1 MGQCVVKRKVSEFTN
16 IYSDVEKII
25 QLNDLAD
32 FFYISQTETF
42 KVSFSDIN
50 SNNFKIE
57 ETSLNLLSLSIYH
70 SSFDIFKF
78 IHTELKASLFHSDQ
92 NLQKQG
98 SSLIDLICTR
108 ASSEF
113 LDYYLPHH
121 TPLSHESNSFDIADT
136 LNLTKA
142 SNSSAKLLNK
152 PKVSL
157 TAIQKACEQG
167 NINIIS
173 YVFKYY
179 KDKESSP
186 IELDINYQNEISGE
200 NCALISCRKANYV
213 MIKFLHSTCKC
224 NFRLLNK
231 KGENAIQILAA
242 SNKKNPSKT
251 FHESFV
257 YLINLTGVD
266 FLYNYEETLLL
277 INCQKT
283 ITFFENRLRLK
294 GIEIDKTLIEEK
306 NKIVKVDYI
315 KSLVEEKIESFDGKE
330 LGFCS
335 LYEEIMER
343 DDDLSDIGPD
353 NRSETNF
360 DSIIGEV

>member
-1 MGQCVVKRKVSEFTN
+1 MGPCVVKRKVSEFTN

-25 QLNDLAD
+25 HNNDLAD

-42 KVSFSDIN
+42 KASFSDIN

-70 SSFDIFKF
+70 SSFDIFKY
-78 IHTELKASLFHSDQ
+78 IHTELKGSLSICNQ

-98 SSLIDLICTR
+98 SSLIELICTR
-108 ASSEF
+108 GTSEF

-121 TPLSHESNSFDIADT
+121 SPLAHESNSLDLADT

-142 SNSSAKLLNK
+142 SNSSGNLLNK

-157 TAIQKACEQG
+157 TPIQKACEQG

-173 YVFKYY
+173 FVYKYY
-179 KDKESSP
+179 KDKASLP
-186 IELDINYQNEISGE
+186 VELDINYQNEITGE

-213 MIKFLHSTCKC
+213 MIKFLHSTCRC
-224 NFRLLNK
+224 NFRILNK

-242 SNKKNPSKT
+242 SNKKNPVKT

-257 YLINLTGVD
+257 YLVNLAGVD

-283 ITFFENRLRLK
+283 VTFFENRLKVK

-306 NKIVKVDYI
+306 NKIVKVDYV

-335 LYEEIMER
+335 LYEEVMEH